1 MVLILWH
8 VSVKLSRQ
16 IFSYLLENPIPFW
29 YETAMQTSDNN
40 TQLILASK
48 SARRRYLLGQA
59 GLHFSVIPS
68 QVDES
73 SIAVSSPE
81 LYAKQL
87 AEAKAMDVAQNH
99 PESWVIGADTI
110 VLIDGL
116 ILGKPE
122 SKQHAVEM
130 LNRLSG
136 QTHQVITGYCI
147 CRKSSGK
154 CIIDSVKTDV
164 TFKTLSDR
172 EIEWYTHTSEP
183 FDKAGAYAIQGFG
196 TFLVKSIHGSY
207 SNVVGLPVCEVIEHL
222 IREGVVG
229 FDSAGNRN
237 GAIRESN

>member
-1 MVLILWH
+1 MLI
-8 VSVKLSRQ
+8 R
-16 IFSYLLENPIPFW
+16 LENPKSFC
-29 YETAMQTSDNN
+29 YETAMKTSDNN
-40 TQLILASK
+40 TKLILASK
-48 SARRRYLLGQA
+48 SSRRRYLLGQA
-59 GLHFSVIPS
+59 GLHFSVVPS
-68 QVDES
+68 KVDES

-81 LYAKQL
+81 LYAKEL
-87 AEAKAMDVAQNH
+87 AAAKAADVASSH
-99 PESWVIGADTI
+99 PDSWVIGADTI

-116 ILGKPE
+116 ILGKPD

-147 CRKSSGK
+147 CRKSSSK
-154 CIIDSVKTDV
+154 CIVDSVKTDV

-172 EIEWYTHTSEP
+172 EIRWYTHTSEP

-229 FDSAGNRN
+229 FDDEENRN
-237 GAIRESN
+237 GAPLESV